1 MLHLIP
7 APLHRAAYRAAHR
20 LRLVWWRLRRPQL
33 RGCRMLV
40 FDPQGRVLLV
50 RHSYGS
56 GNWML
61 PAGGLGR
68 NEDAIAG
75 ARRELAEE
83 VGCRLDEARLVTRL
97 DEALSG
103 AVNQVH
109 LVAGKTCDPP
119 MGDQREVI
127 AAQFFTPGAWPD
139 YLAASHQSGLDAWVT
154 AAAAALRA

>member
-20 LRLVWWRLRRPQL
+20 LRLVWWRLRRPRV

-68 NEDAIAG
+68 NEDAVAG

-83 VGCRLDEARLVTRL
+83 VGCRMDHARQVILL
-97 DEALSG
+97 EEPLSG
-103 AVNQVH
+103 AINHVH
-109 LVAGKTCDPP
+109 LVAGTTDDSPV
-119 MGDQREVI
+119 GDQREVI
-127 AAQFFTPGAWPD
+127 AAQFFAPGVWPEN
-139 YLAASHQSGLDAWVT
+139 LAVSHQAGLDAWVT

>member
-7 APLHRAAYRAAHR
+7 PPLHRAAYRAAHR

-40 FDPQGRVLLV
+40 FDLQGRVLLV

-68 NEDAIAG
+68 KEDAVAG

-83 VGCRLDEARLVTRL
+83 VGCRLDQALVVARL
-97 DEALSG
+97 DEPLAG

-109 LVAGKTCDPP
+109 LVTGISGDPP
-119 MGDQREVI
+119 TGDQREVI
-127 AAQFFTPGAWPD
+127 AAQFFARGAWPD
-139 YLAASHQSGLDAWVT
+139 NLAVSHQAGLDAWVT
-154 AAAAALRA
+154 AAATALRA